1 MTTPPTT
8 RLCRHTSDTIE
19 LRGRDLVDGMVGEMS
34 FTEALFCHITGR
46 DAGPA
51 ETAITDAVLIVL
63 MEHGLTPSAIAA
75 RMVYASA
82 PEALQAGV
90 AAGLLAVGSQFVGTM
105 ELTAKILAE
114 MVDDPAGIEAAAE
127 RIAKAYRAERRPMP
141 GFGHHLHKPD
151 DPRPPKLFA
160 IAEQHGVPGRHIA
173 ALRALGVAVDAAA
186 GKHITINA
194 TGAVA
199 ALLMEI
205 GIAPEIMR
213 GFAVISRSAGLVA
226 HIAEEQQRP
235 AARQIWAAAE
245 AAVPYA
251 DDGT

>member
-1 MTTPPTT
+1 MTSPPTT
-8 RLCRHTSDTIE
+8 QLCRHTLETIE
-19 LRGRDLVDGMVGEMS
+19 LRGRDLVDGMVGHMS
-34 FTEALFCHITGR
+34 FTEALFRHITDR

-63 MEHGLTPSAIAA
+63 MEHGLTPSAIAT

-105 ELTAKILAE
+105 ELTAALLAE
-114 MVDDPAGIEAAAE
+114 IVDDPAGVEAAAG
-127 RIAKAYRAERRPMP
+127 RIAQAHRAERRPMP

-151 DPRPPKLFA
+151 DPRPPRLFA
-160 IAEQHGVPGRHIA
+160 IAERHGVPGRHIA
-173 ALRALGVAVDAAA
+173 ALKALGAAVDAAA
-186 GKHITINA
+186 GRHITINA

-199 ALLMEI
+199 AVLMEI

-245 AAVPYA
+245 EAVPYA
-251 DDGT
+251 DDEA